1 MVNKPDR
8 RAGAAVPRQKGTVM
22 IDLKKARWDL
32 SPEEKYAVK
41 WLVENGFEGELARQY
56 VSKTMFTARKDGV
69 ETTFELPQGVQGVNV
84 KAYMEFFRKEFA
96 MLQAYEA
103 QKGEAHE

>member
-1 MVNKPDR
+1 MFQGGTEKDIY
-8 RAGAAVPRQKGTVM
+8 RAGATKPRQKGTVM

-56 VSKTMFTARKDGV
+56 VSKTMWRWKTPLMKWRKKARPSTTAR
-69 ETTFELPQGVQGVNV
+69 ESTNPEINQTS
-84 KAYMEFFRKEFA
+84 KEDA
-96 MLQAYEA
+96 S
-103 QKGEAHE
+103 